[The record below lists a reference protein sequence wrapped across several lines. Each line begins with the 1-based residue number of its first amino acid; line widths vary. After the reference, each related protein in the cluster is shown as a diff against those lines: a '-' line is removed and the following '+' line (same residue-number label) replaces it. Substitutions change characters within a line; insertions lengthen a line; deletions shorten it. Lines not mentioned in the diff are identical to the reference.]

1 MAATTCELTWLRYLL
16 QDLRV
21 NHSEPAKLF
30 CDNQAA
36 LYIAANPVYHERTKH
51 IELDCHTVRERIE
64 KGEIKTGYV
73 QTGEQIADIFTKPLK
88 APVFSSLLGKLS
100 DLFTAGTDT
109 NAISLE
115 WALAELI
122 NHPRVLKKARE
133 EIDRAVGN
141 RRVAGESD
149 VPNLP
154 YIQAIIKETFRLHPP
169 VPLVTRNS
177 VQQCK
182 IGGYDSPT
190 NTMLYVNVWAIGR
203 DPENW
208 ESPLDFWPERFLQ
221 LSDDRGQMSAV
232 DVRGQHFQL
241 MPFGSGRRVCPGVN
255 LTMKMLPG
263 VLAAL
268 IQCFD
273 WKVDGSDCKKMN
285 GDDVLEMDERPGL
298 TAPRAHDLVCVPVVR
313 FSPLNILD
321 P

>member
-1 MAATTCELTWLRYLL
+1 MEEHGGEKEEVKDFLDTLL
-16 QDLRV
+16 DLLEDGSAEV
-21 NHSEPAKLF
+21 EF
-30 CDNQAA
+30 
-36 LYIAANPVYHERTKH
+36 T
-51 IELDCHTVRERIE
+51 RIH
-64 KGEIKTGYV
+64 
-73 QTGEQIADIFTKPLK
+73 LK
-88 APVFSSLLGKLS
+88 ALIT

-141 RRVAGESD
+141 QRVAGESD
-149 VPNLP
+149 VPKLP

-169 VPLVTRNS
+169 VPLVPRNS

-182 IGGYDSPT
+182 IGGYDIPT

-203 DPENW
+203 DPKNW
-208 ESPLDFWPERFLQ
+208 ESPLDFCPERFLQ
-221 LSDDRGQMSAV
+221 LSEDGGQMNAV

-241 MPFGSGRRVCPGVN
+241 LPFGSGRRVCPGVN

-298 TAPRAHDLVCVPVVR
+298 TAPRAHDLVCVPVAR
-313 FSPLNILD
+313 FSTLNILD